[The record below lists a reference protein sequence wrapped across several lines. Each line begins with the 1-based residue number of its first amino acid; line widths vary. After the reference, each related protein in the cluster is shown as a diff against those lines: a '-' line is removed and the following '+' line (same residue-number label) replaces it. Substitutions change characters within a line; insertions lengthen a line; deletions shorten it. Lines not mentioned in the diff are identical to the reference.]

1 MTPVPARTRECLSA
15 TLAARSA
22 CGALGLAVLAVLA
35 SPADAFAQQRSAP
48 PAVQCPAGWKP
59 VPPGV
64 SAALRC
70 LPGHIAVAREPGR
83 SGPPLGCP
91 AGWQP
96 VPPGVNPVLRCQ
108 PGSIGVR
115 GPARTAIPPQGCP
128 TGWKPSPP
136 GLNPLLRCVPGDL
149 VFTPRPGVAIP
160 PAGCPDG
167 WRRVEPG
174 VNPVLGCQPTNI
186 AQPVQSGADGQ
197 VATYVPAQGGPKKP
211 QGEAGRV
218 GPGDDA
224 APGRDPGGPIQGA
237 HALAAPM
244 SPADLALIG
253 SLQLADKNVPWGNDV
268 SVSSDA
274 AMFKRMGRCGFRYEY
289 TTRNQGQKAS
299 TPTVNRVMRDAPDGD
314 VLATKPL
321 PALKQGEVGVSTGTL
336 SLATGTWMLYAHA
349 DASLSVAEGDE
360 ANNLRRVRVT
370 VQGDCG

>member
-1 MTPVPARTRECLSA
+1 MTPVMTPVPARTRTSRSMR
-15 TLAARSA
+15 LAARGA
-22 CGALGLAVLAVLA
+22 CGALGVAMLVLAA
-35 SPADAFAQQRSAP
+35 HPGDAFAQQRSASP
-48 PAVQCPAGWKP
+48 DAQCPAGWKP

-70 LPGHIAVAREPGR
+70 LPGHIVVARAPGR

-96 VPPGVNPVLRCQ
+96 VPHGVNPVLRCQ
-108 PGSIGVR
+108 PGSIAVR

-128 TGWKPSPP
+128 TGWKTSPP
-136 GLNPLLRCVPGDL
+136 GVNPLLRCVPGDL
-149 VFTPRPGVAIP
+149 VFTQRPGVAIP
-160 PAGCPDG
+160 PAGCPTG

-174 VNPVLGCQPTNI
+174 VNPVLGCLPANVAQPTQ
-186 AQPVQSGADGQ
+186 AV
-197 VATYVPAQGGPKKP
+197 PKKR
-211 QGEAGRV
+211 QDEAGRV
-218 GPGDDA
+218 GPGDDS
-224 APGRDPGGPIQGA
+224 APGRDPGGPIQV
-237 HALAAPM
+237 LAAPM
-244 SPADLALIG
+244 SPADLALVG
-253 SLQLADKNVPWGNDV
+253 SIQLADKNVPWGNDV
-268 SVSSDA
+268 AVSSDA

-349 DASLSVAEGDE
+349 DASLSVAESDE

-370 VQGDCG
+370 VQGNCG